1 MKKINYYKMSSVN
14 ETNGNAVNLIEE
26 KNKKIEE
33 LRKIYNEINMK
44 NKKIKENIEKL
55 NQSLSPRTNR
65 AILIKKEDIVLLWNS
80 IGNKCSKLLKGFES
94 KPKIIFCVVNQIFCI
109 VSESIKKFIND
120 LYVQFSLVLCASYT
134 NAIVHQT
141 VNECIKE
148 NIDNLFFDNST
159 NSDISTNALI
169 NKVILYVKNVLH
181 LGTEF
186 NNEIIFE
193 LITSITKIIIYTE
206 IYNDQIIIPYMKCD
220 DISKIELNLRNF
232 TEEEELN
239 SIFKCG
245 ISERKGYIVI
255 DTPKLKNGF
264 AFTKE
269 MRPIVI
275 LHSTHS
281 NKSSK
286 NININK
292 ISKLKIDKKLLS
304 FNSVLLSNRSPH
316 TPKETKL
323 QMFLKKC
330 SQKKKEGNNGNK
342 SLKTEIQSKRSKNL
356 YPNKNEFLF
365 IKTEHNSFFESSRL
379 KGRNTNQTEET
390 NCTNN
395 NIDSTNTFTK
405 QSKLT
410 GFISKTKQNLIQK
423 EFRNIQKH
431 LAYMNSNSSIKTCV
445 THRAKDIKSKSIP
458 KGIKPYCSSPNVI
471 KRNHFVNKL

>member
-1 MKKINYYKMSSVN
+1 MSSAS
-14 ETNGNAVNLIEE
+14 ESNGNAVNLIEE

-33 LRKIYNEINMK
+33 LKKIYNEINMK
-44 NKKIKENIEKL
+44 NTQNKENIEKL

-65 AILIKKEDIVLLWNS
+65 NIFLKKEDIVLLWNS
-80 IGNKCSKLLKGFES
+80 ISKNCSKLLKDFES
-94 KPKIIFCVVNQIFCI
+94 KPKIIFCFVNQIFCI
-109 VSESIKKFIND
+109 ISESIKKFIND

-134 NAIVHQT
+134 NSIVHKT

-148 NIDNLFFDNST
+148 NIDKIFFDNST
-159 NSDISTNALI
+159 NNDISTNALLK
-169 NKVILYVKNVLH
+169 KVIFYCKNVLH
-181 LGTEF
+181 LD
-186 NNEIIFE
+186 NELKNDIITE
-193 LITSITKIIIYTE
+193 LINTIKKIIIYTE
-206 IYNDQIIIPYMKCD
+206 IYNDQIVIPYKKCD
-220 DISKIELNLRNF
+220 DITSIELNLQNF
-232 TEEEELN
+232 SEESELN
-239 SIFKCG
+239 EIFHCG
-245 ISERKGYIVI
+245 MGERKGFLVL

-275 LHSTHS
+275 LLPTHS

-286 NININK
+286 NIIMNK
-292 ISKLKIDKKLLS
+292 ISKLKIDKKLFS

-330 SQKKKEGNNGNK
+330 SQKKKESNNGNK
-342 SLKTEIQSKRSKNL
+342 SLKTEIPSKRSKNL

-410 GFISKTKQNLIQK
+410 GFISKTKQNLIRK
-423 EFRNIQKH
+423 ELRNIQKH
-431 LAYMNSNSSIKTCV
+431 LAYMNSNSNMKACV
-445 THRAKDIKSKSIP
+445 THRANDIKSKSIP
-458 KGIKPYCSSPNVI
+458 KCIKPYCSSPNVI
-471 KRNHFVNKL
+471 KRNHYVNKL